1 MGFSILSETLCCGF
15 QFFARWTAASIS
27 ICLSTALLVS
37 ENIDVKVLFTILKKW
52 IFCPC
57 IYLFIYSFVC
67 LSVRPSPLLIF
78 FLFFQTLSS
87 GTGPSGIPGIPGS
100 RDFQLIKIPGFWKM
114 KSRDFSGSAC
124 RVKMDFLWSVSAV
137 RS

>member
-52 IFCPC
+52 KFCPC
-57 IYLFIYSFVC
+57 IYLFIC
-67 LSVRPSPLLIF
+67 LSVCPSVITPYSFPFLSDSKYRRVTQPLPRRYPMSPIHVSHARPHSPVNWSPNEVDHLAD
-78 FLFFQTLSS
+78 LSS
-87 GTGPSGIPGIPGS
+87 PI
-100 RDFQLIKIPGFWKM
+100 
-114 KSRDFSGSAC
+114 
-124 RVKMDFLWSVSAV
+124 
-137 RS
+137 

>member
-52 IFCPC
+52 KFCPC
-57 IYLFIYSFVC
+57 IYLFIC
-67 LSVRPSPLLIF
+67 LSVCPSVITPYSFPFLSDSKLRRVTQPLPRYIMSPSMSPMPAPTP
-78 FLFFQTLSS
+78 QS
-87 GTGPSGIPGIPGS
+87 TGPPSQS
-100 RDFQLIKIPGFWKM
+100 QNVYFTELCCKT
-114 KSRDFSGSAC
+114 
-124 RVKMDFLWSVSAV
+124 VSFT
-137 RS
+137 RF